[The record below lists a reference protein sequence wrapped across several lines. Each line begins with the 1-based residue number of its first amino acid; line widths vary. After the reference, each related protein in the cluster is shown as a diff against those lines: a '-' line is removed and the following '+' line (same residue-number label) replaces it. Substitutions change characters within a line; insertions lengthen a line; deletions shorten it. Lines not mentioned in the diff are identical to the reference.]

1 MSTAY
6 FAVVLRTDKGH
17 YRCRMPGQFSQTGS
31 DPAAKITDRLFFA
44 IFPEAAAA
52 ARIARLAR
60 QLRGEHGLKGKPL
73 ETQRLHV
80 TLHHLGDYAGLP
92 RDIVAASVEAAATV
106 AMSPFEV
113 SFDRALSFPDRP
125 ANRPF
130 VLRGGDGVGALGALQ
145 RTLGAAL
152 GRAGLAAGRAEPP
165 YTPHVTLLY
174 DDSLVAERPV
184 ETVAWTVCEFV
195 LVHSLLGR
203 KLYVPLARWPLAT

>member
-1 MSTAY
+1 MSTVY
-6 FAVVLRTDKGH
+6 FLVVLRTDKGH

-31 DPAAKITDRLFFA
+31 DTAAKITDRLFFA
-44 IFPEAAAA
+44 IFPDAAAA
-52 ARIARLAR
+52 ARIAKLA
-60 QLRGEHGLKGKPL
+60 QNLRGEHGLKGKLL

-106 AMSPFEV
+106 AMPPFEV

-125 ANRPF
+125 AHRPF
-130 VLRGGDGVGALGALQ
+130 VLRGGDGALASLQ

-152 GRAGLAAGRAEPP
+152 GKAGLAARRAEPP

-184 ETVAWTVCEFV
+184 ETVAWTVFEFV

-203 KLYVPLARWPLAT
+203 NLYVPLARWPLAT

>member
-1 MSTAY
+1 MSIAY
-6 FAVVLRTDKGH
+6 FPMVLCTEKGH
-17 YRCRMPGQFSQTGS
+17 YRCGMAGKFSQTGS
-31 DPAAKITDRLFFA
+31 EAAARITDRLFFA
-44 IFPEAAAA
+44 IFPDAAAA

-60 QLRGEHGLKGKPL
+60 RLRNEHGLKGKPL

-106 AMSPFEV
+106 AMPPFEV
-113 SFDRALSFPDRP
+113 SLDRALSFPDKP

-130 VLRGGDGVGALGALQ
+130 VLRAGGGVGALASLQ

-152 GRAGLAAGRAEPP
+152 GNAGLAAGRAEPP

-174 DDSLVAERPV
+174 DDSLVAERRV
-184 ETVAWTVCEFV
+184 EAVAWTALEFV

-203 KLYVPLARWPLAT
+203 NLYVPLARWPLAT

>member
-1 MSTAY
+1 MSIAAY
-6 FAVVLRTDKGH
+6 FLVVLRTDKGH

-80 TLHHLGDYAGLP
+80 TLHHLGDYPGLP

-130 VLRGGDGVGALGALQ
+130 VLRGGDGVGALAALQ
-145 RTLGAAL
+145 HTLGVAL
-152 GRAGLAAGRAEPP
+152 GRAGLAAGRTEP